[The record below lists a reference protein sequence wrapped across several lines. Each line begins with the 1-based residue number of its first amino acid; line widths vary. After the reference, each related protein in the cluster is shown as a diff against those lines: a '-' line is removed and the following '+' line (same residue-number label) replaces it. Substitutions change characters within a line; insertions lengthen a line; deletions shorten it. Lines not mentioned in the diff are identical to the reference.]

1 MGGPYWLYGVWGI
14 AMVAVFIR
22 AIRLSYRVEA
32 RSPQLKNTSGL
43 PRHALWLNVVA
54 NSGVSRDEETQAL
67 RRSMNLLLLVNVVG
81 FVLLGAWLWLTRQ
94 EG

>member
-1 MGGPYWLYGVWGI
+1 MGGLYWLYGVWGI
-14 AMVAVFIR
+14 AMVGVFIQ

-43 PRHALWLNVVA
+43 PRNALWLNVVA
-54 NSGVSRDEETQAL
+54 NSGVARDEETQAL